1 MPNFMRGLRWRAAVT
16 ILGLAMVILWYTA
29 STVRGYLLRVDFAF
43 VPEAIGAEV
52 VVDGEV
58 VDTLHMLRRQL
69 INGIQVSSGEHVV
82 AIQSEDCVGRP
93 LTVVPEPR
101 EKTVSLFVHLSEQ
114 SVENRFVCTFF
125 LRRR

>member
-1 MPNFMRGLRWRAAVT
+1 
-16 ILGLAMVILWYTA
+16 MVILWYTA
-29 STVRGYLLRVDFAF
+29 STGRGYLLRVDFAF

-69 INGIQVSSGEHVV
+69 INGVRVSSGEHVV
-82 AIQSEDCVGRP
+82 AIRSEGCVGRP
-93 LTVVPEPR
+93 MTVVPGPQ
-101 EKTVSLFVHLSEQ
+101 EKTVSLFLHISELT
-114 SVENRFVCTFF
+114 VENRFVCTFF